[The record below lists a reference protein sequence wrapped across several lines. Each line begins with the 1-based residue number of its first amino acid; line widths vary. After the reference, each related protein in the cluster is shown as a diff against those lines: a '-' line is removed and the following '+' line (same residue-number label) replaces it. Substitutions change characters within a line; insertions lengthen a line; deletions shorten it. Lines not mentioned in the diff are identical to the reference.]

1 MFSTGAVA
9 RKEPGS
15 RKVAVRHYLL
25 RREAGK
31 TETWPI
37 NTPPAWGGR
46 ETHDGAKGSC
56 FLPRCCFIL
65 FFQCL
70 SKFSVFNPQP
80 RPGSSDSVQRQPPPT
95 IAWPRGAE
103 TCEKNKQQQTTFL
116 PKPKASYYIKD
127 KAWQHDRRGYNS
139 YFPLTNSELIFGLFL
154 AARLMLKT
162 KGKASHASQRAQL
175 CSVATSSLGSRLCG
189 GLKQQ
194 LRAVWTPLHM
204 MGKLLL
210 FPAR

>member
-1 MFSTGAVA
+1 MVQKVPVFYQDVALSFFFSAYLNFLYLTPSPGLAVQTA
-9 RKEPGS
+9 SRDNHHPLSPGQGEQ
-15 RKVAVRHYLL
+15 RLVRRTSNNKPPSSPNQKQATTL
-25 RREAGK
+25 K
-31 TETWPI
+31 T
-37 NTPPAWGGR
+37 R
-46 ETHDGAKGSC
+46 HGS
-56 FLPRCCFIL
+56 
-65 FFQCL
+65 
-70 SKFSVFNPQP
+70 
-80 RPGSSDSVQRQPPPT
+80 T
-95 IAWPRGAE
+95 
-103 TCEKNKQQQTTFL
+103 
-116 PKPKASYYIKD
+116 
-127 KAWQHDRRGYNS
+127 DRRGYNS
-139 YFPLTNSELIFGLFL
+139 YFPLTNSELILGLFL